1 MDKTIMVY
9 SGRNFTSEEIE
20 LIQWTRKKYSQLSRR
35 ELAATVCEFLG
46 WTTPAG
52 RSKIPQC
59 SAFLK
64 TLEEA
69 GLIELPPIEVT
80 RKRSTPK
87 STLTVTEIQIDTTP
101 ITCKLKAIEPIH
113 LEIERAGAD
122 LKRWRHYLSF
132 APIICN
138 ITGRHKGTVLLC
150 LQLNLSNNVEWQTGY
165 PAYLPQA

>member
-59 SAFLK
+59 TSFLK
-64 TLEEA
+64 SLEDA
-69 GLIELPPIEVT
+69 GLIELPPIDVS
-80 RKRSTPK
+80 RKRS
-87 STLTVTEIQIDTTP
+87 SSELTLTVTEKQIDTTP
-101 ITCKLKAIEPIH
+101 ITRELKAIEPIH
-113 LEIERAGAD
+113 LEIARAGVY
-122 LKRWRHYLSF
+122 LKY
-132 APIICN
+132 
-138 ITGRHKGTVLLC
+138 
-150 LQLNLSNNVEWQTGY
+150 
-165 PAYLPQA
+165 

>member
-59 SAFLK
+59 TSLLK

-69 GLIELPPIEVT
+69 GLIELPPIDVT
-80 RKRSTPK
+80 RSTSK
-87 STLTVTEIQIDTTP
+87 STITVTEIQVDTTP
-101 ITCKLKAIEPIH
+101 ITCELKEIEPIR
-113 LEIERAGAD
+113 LEIARAGKA
-122 LKRWRHYLSF
+122 LQRWRHYVNEFHMLGDKKVFGSRLAYF
-132 APIICN
+132 IKIHGFN
-138 ITGRHKGTVLLC
+138 TGVSRETVHS
-150 LQLNLSNNVEWQTGY
+150 Q
-165 PAYLPQA
+165 